1 MDTDRDEKY
10 PVSKGAKEG
19 CISRKTSGDH
29 LA

>member
-19 CISRKTSGDH
+19 RIIRKRSGDYFV
-29 LA
+29 